1 MTGLQIRIVHRGN
14 PKTKYNIDG
23 LSKELT
29 KDVKFYDDKGFLVK
43 AVDFFPREFQWPLRY
58 TLLPCLMV
66 KKKLF
71 MPMDV
76 CEVMPGIK

>member
-1 MTGLQIRIVHRGN
+1 
-14 PKTKYNIDG
+14 
-23 LSKELT
+23 
-29 KDVKFYDDKGFLVK
+29 VK

-58 TLLPCLMV
+58 TLLPCLIV

-76 CEVMPGIK
+76 CEVMPGNSCTNLIFLVIMVVLIFLGIKYC